1 MGAGWYVKDV
11 AVRRVDENDVA
22 TDQDAILFPCNRWLD
37 TKEGDKKIDVVFSSV
52 ASQSI
57 WTVKVFTGD
66 KFGAGTDSN
75 VFLTLMGQVNE
86 GGVVS
91 FTKTERVKLAESK
104 EHKYNKFERGQ
115 CDTFEIAA
123 KHSLVSHFK
132 GILLEMEP
140 SGLGVD
146 WYLDRIQ
153 LSCGGSS
160 FEFTFEKWLTRKE
173 LSVEAVLPDSVEV
186 DFKPKSKTFLQKGP
200 SKPRQVEKQLEFH
213 LKKPPGAGAL
223 RGVELSHDN
232 SGRFMFV
239 LRVSIIETVGD

>member
-91 FTKTERVKLAESK
+91 FTKT
-104 EHKYNKFERGQ
+104 
-115 CDTFEIAA
+115 
-123 KHSLVSHFK
+123 
-132 GILLEMEP
+132 LLF
-140 SGLGVD
+140 
-146 WYLDRIQ
+146 I
-153 LSCGGSS
+153 
-160 FEFTFEKWLTRKE
+160 
-173 LSVEAVLPDSVEV
+173 
-186 DFKPKSKTFLQKGP
+186 
-200 SKPRQVEKQLEFH
+200 
-213 LKKPPGAGAL
+213 
-223 RGVELSHDN
+223 LSHN
-232 SGRFMFV
+232 EEKYFFWFP
-239 LRVSIIETVGD
+239 VGLYIT